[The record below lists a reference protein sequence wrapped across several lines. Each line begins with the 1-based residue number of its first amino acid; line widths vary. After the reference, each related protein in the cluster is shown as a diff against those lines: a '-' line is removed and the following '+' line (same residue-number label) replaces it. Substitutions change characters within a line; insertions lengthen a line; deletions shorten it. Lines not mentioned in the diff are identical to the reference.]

1 LNQERISVE
10 QASVPKSE
18 WTLTGEAL
26 ARFLACLDPDADRAG
41 AKYESLRLTLIK
53 FFDWR
58 GAHFPEECADETINR
73 VIRKLDGGDVVRD
86 VETYCLGVARMVF
99 LETLKRPERRRV
111 ALDEAPDIAA
121 PVSDDEEDDDEQRR
135 CFNHCLRE
143 LPPES
148 RQLIL
153 LYYQD
158 ERRAKI
164 NNRQAL
170 ADRLGIPL
178 NALRS
183 RVQRI
188 RDRLERCVEQCLH
201 KISPGGKKFSI

>member
-1 LNQERISVE
+1 MDR
-10 QASVPKSE
+10 ASVTKSE
-18 WTLTGEAL
+18 WTLTGEAF
-26 ARFLACLDPDADRAG
+26 AKFLFHLDPDPDCAG
-41 AKYESLRLTLIK
+41 EKYENLRRTLIK

-58 GAHFPEECADETINR
+58 GAHFPEECADETVNR
-73 VIRKLDGGDVVRD
+73 VVRKLDGGDALRD

-121 PVSDDEEDDDEQRR
+121 PVADDEDDDEQRR
-135 CFNHCLRE
+135 CFNRCLRE

-164 NNRQAL
+164 NNRQAM

-188 RDRLERCVEQCLH
+188 RDRLERCVEQCLN
-201 KISPGGKKFSI
+201 KIAPGGKKFSV

>member
-1 LNQERISVE
+1 MDR
-10 QASVPKSE
+10 ASVPKPE
-18 WTLTGEAL
+18 WTLTGEAF
-26 ARFLACLDPDADRAG
+26 AKFLACLDPDPDCAG
-41 AKYESLRLTLIK
+41 EKYENLRLTLIK

-73 VIRKLDGGDVVRD
+73 VVRKLDGGDVLRD

-99 LETLKRPERRRV
+99 LETLKRPEHRRV
-111 ALDEAPDIAA
+111 GLDEAPDIAA
-121 PVSDDEEDDDEQRR
+121 PVSSGSEDEEEDEQRR

-158 ERRAKI
+158 ERREKI
-164 NNRQAL
+164 NNRQAM

-188 RDRLERCVEQCLH
+188 RDRLERCAEQCRH
-201 KISPGGKKFSI
+201 KIAPGGKKFSV

>member
-1 LNQERISVE
+1 MD
-10 QASVPKSE
+10 QASVPKFDPRSA
-18 WTLTGEAL
+18 WTLTREAF
-26 ARFLACLDPDADRAG
+26 AKFLACLDPNPDCAG
-41 AKYESLRLTLIK
+41 EKYENLRLTLIK

-73 VIRKLDGGDVVRD
+73 VIRKLDGGDVLRD
-86 VETYCLGVARMVF
+86 VVTYCLGVARLVF
-99 LETLKRPERRRV
+99 LETLKRPEHRRV
-111 ALDEAPDIAA
+111 GLDEAPDIAA
-121 PVSDDEEDDDEQRR
+121 PVSDDEEEDDEQRR

-158 ERRAKI
+158 ERREKI
-164 NNRQAL
+164 NNRQAM

-188 RDRLERCVEQCLH
+188 RDRLERCVEQCHH
-201 KISPGGKKFSI
+201 KIAPGGKKFSD